1 MPRILT
7 LLFLIA
13 LFAACSTDNPTDAL
27 IVENPFHG
35 PEQDSE
41 RYHLVVEEL
50 VQFGVEEEPFE
61 EVLSR
66 PSFVVEGPDG
76 RVFIL
81 DQTRVV
87 VFNPD
92 GSFHSTFGREGE
104 GPGEINRAF
113 AMAGSPWGDLMVQ
126 NQGGQ
131 RLDFFAPEGTHLGS
145 VSLEELGGTG
155 YVRPLGILSDSSVVF
170 SGSIQGAVGDQILRY
185 DMRDWSV
192 VDSFSVKEDIDFDL
206 PQGIEAGGGSVAM
219 MGNDI
224 VLSNN
229 FRYELARY
237 SLQGDTLQIVRR
249 DVPDYTRPGFASVGS
264 GIAVRIFSSL
274 SKPAV
279 LPGGYWLV
287 RSRWPTN
294 LPDPDE
300 HARLAMTQA
309 RPPAPEYHSSW
320 DIFDENRRLVF
331 SVENEDMAELG
342 LGNIVYT
349 IAPGEFLAVRYQP
362 YPHVVRVRV
371 RVEEG

>member
-1 MPRILT
+1 MPRILA
-7 LLFLIA
+7 LFFLIP
-13 LFAACSTDNPTDAL
+13 LFAACSTDQASDGL

-35 PEQDSE
+35 PEQESD

-61 EVLSR
+61 EVLSS
-66 PSFVVEGPDG
+66 PAYVFEGPDG

-87 VFNPD
+87 VFNSD

-113 AMAGSPWGDLMVQ
+113 AMKGSPWGDLMIQ

-131 RLDFFAPEGTHLGS
+131 RLDFFAGDGTHLET
-145 VSLEELGGTG
+145 VSRDELGQVGF
-155 YVRPLGILSDSSVVF
+155 VRPVAILKDSTIVF
-170 SGSIQGAVGDQILRY
+170 SGSLQGAVGTRVLHM
-185 DMRDWSV
+185 DMHDWSV
-192 VDSFSVKEDIDFDL
+192 IDSFRVEEEIEIDI
-206 PQGIEAGGGSVAM
+206 PGGISAGGSVAM
-219 MGNDI
+219 MANDI

-229 FRYELARY
+229 LRYELARY

-249 DVPDYTRPGFASVGS
+249 DVPDYTRPGYATFGS
-264 GIAVRIFSSL
+264 GFGVRMYSSV
-274 SKPAV
+274 SEPAP
-279 LPGGYWLV
+279 LQDGYWLV
-287 RSRWPTN
+287 ESRWPTN
-294 LPDPDE
+294 IPDPDE
-300 HARLAMTQA
+300 HSRLAFTQGN
-309 RPPAPEYHSSW
+309 PPEPDNHRSL
-320 DIFDENRRLVF
+320 DVFDEKRRLVF
-331 SVENEDMAELG
+331 SVENEDMEPLG
-342 LGNIVYT
+342 LGYIAHT